1 MNDATNG
8 HKVFDRRQVRLHRD
22 RAAANFGQHDFLF
35 REVGARLADRLLD
48 VERRFPLTLDLGCHA
63 GGMATQLAGSG
74 VETLVQC
81 DLSPAMVRQAGA
93 KALAADEELLP
104 FADQKFDLII
114 SNLSLHWVNDLPG
127 TLVQIRRALQGD
139 GLFLAAFLGA
149 GTLVELRE
157 CLTAAEIE
165 VRGGAGPRLSPLP
178 TLSDGAALLQRA
190 GFALPVADGDT
201 LTVTYTDTLKL
212 MADLRA
218 MGEGNSVISKCKTFT
233 SRTVLQRASALYHE
247 RFERPDGT
255 LPATFQIIYLHG
267 WAPHESQPNALAP
280 GSATMRLS
288 DALDTNEQSAGD
300 VARPTGTTGKS
311 QG

>member
-1 MNDATNG
+1 MNDAANG
-8 HKVFDRRQVRLHRD
+8 HKVFNRQQVRLHRD

-48 VERRFPLTLDLGCHA
+48 VERRFPLTLDLGCHV
-63 GGMATQLAGSG
+63 GGMATQVAGSG

-104 FADQKFDLII
+104 FADQKFDLIV

-127 TLVQIRRALQGD
+127 TLIQIRRALKDD

-190 GFALPVADGDT
+190 GFALPVADSDT

-212 MADLRA
+212 MTDLRA
-218 MGEGNSVISKCKTFT
+218 MGESNSVISKCKTFT
-233 SRTVLQRASALYHE
+233 GRTVFQRTAALYRE

-280 GSATMRLS
+280 GSATMRLAQ
-288 DALDTNEQSAGD
+288 ALDAEEQPAGD
-300 VARPTGTTGKS
+300 IARPSIGTRKP
-311 QG
+311 QD

>member
-8 HKVFDRRQVRLHRD
+8 QNVFDRRQVRLHRD
-22 RAAANFGQHDFLF
+22 RAAANFSQHDFLF

-63 GGMATQLAGSG
+63 GGMATQLTGGG

-93 KALAADEELLP
+93 NALAADEELLP
-104 FADQKFDLII
+104 FADQNFDLII

-127 TLVQIRRALQGD
+127 TLVQIRRALKED

-178 TLSDGAALLQRA
+178 TLSDGAALLHRT
-190 GFALPVADGDT
+190 GFALSVADGDT

-218 MGEGNSVISKCKTFT
+218 MGECNSVISRCKTFT
-233 SRTVLQRASALYHE
+233 SRTVLQHAAALYHE

-267 WAPHESQPNALAP
+267 WAPHDSQPNALAP
-280 GSATMRLS
+280 GSATMRLAH
-288 DALDTNEQSAGD
+288 ALETDERPAGD
-300 VARPTGTTGKS
+300 IARPSKS
-311 QG
+311 MRKTQI